1 MRVSWK
7 TIFSKSEPRFGP
19 EARPL
24 RVVRSATAR
33 AMRLRVDPRDG
44 EVRLTLPRRASLRV
58 ALAWAEEQR
67 PWVETELGKLA
78 PRRALAPG
86 TVLSVAGEALCLVHS
101 PARRLTERRGGELL
115 VGGPVEMFETRVLRW
130 LRREALRV
138 LTAETHEIAALAGV
152 TVRRVGVGDARSRW
166 GSCTA
171 DGDIRYNWRLI
182 LAPPHVRRGTVAHEV
197 AHRVHMNHGPGFKAL
212 ERDLLGASP
221 SAGREWLRRHGTSL
235 YAWGPI
241 LRA

>member
-1 MRVSWK
+1 MSWK

-24 RVVRSATAR
+24 RVIRSATAR

-44 EVRLTLPRRASLRV
+44 EVRLTLPRRASLRF

-67 PWVETELGKLA
+67 PWVEIQLGNIA
-78 PRRALAPG
+78 PRRALVPG
-86 TVLSVAGEALCLVHS
+86 LVLPVGGAELTLVHA
-101 PARRLTERRGGELL
+101 PDRRLTERHGDQLL
-115 VGGPVEMFETRVLRW
+115 VGGPPDMFETRVLRW

-138 LTAETHEIAALAGV
+138 LTEETQEIAARAGV
-152 TVRRVGVGDARSRW
+152 SVRKVGVGDARSRW
-166 GSCTA
+166 GSCTV

-182 LAPPHVRRGTVAHEV
+182 LAPAHVRRGTVAHEV
-197 AHRVHMNHGPGFKAL
+197 AHRIHMNHGPDFKAL
-212 ERDLLGASP
+212 ERALLGASP
-221 SAGREWLRRHGTSL
+221 SAGREWLRRHGASL

>member
-1 MRVSWK
+1 MPVSWK

-44 EVRLTLPRRASLRV
+44 EVRLTLPQRASLRF

-67 PWVETELGKLA
+67 PWVETQLGKVT
-78 PRRALAPG
+78 PRCPLVPG
-86 TVLSVAGEALCLVHS
+86 LVLPVGGASLRLVHA
-101 PARRLTERRGGELL
+101 PERRLSERRDDALF
-115 VGGPVEMFETRVLRW
+115 VGGPLDMFETRVLRW
-130 LRREALRV
+130 LKREALRV
-138 LTAETHEIAALAGV
+138 LTVETHEIAARAGV
-152 TVRRVGVGDARSRW
+152 TVRRVGVGDTRSRW
-166 GSCTA
+166 GSCTV
-171 DGDIRYNWRLI
+171 DGDIRYSWRLI

-197 AHRVHMNHGPGFKAL
+197 SHRVHMNHGPAFKAL
-212 ERDLLGASP
+212 ERELLGASP
-221 SAGREWLRRHGTSL
+221 SAGREWLRRHGASL
-235 YAWGPI
+235 YAWGPV